1 MLAETPVRTANRV
14 ITAVLGLAA
23 AAAWVFTVL
32 QARARYAVPI
42 AYLACAITLT
52 AVACYGWLLVWLADR
67 RDRETRCRH
76 CGYILRGL
84 REPRCPECGEP
95 V

>member
-1 MLAETPVRTANRV
+1 MRTANRV
-14 ITAVLGLAA
+14 ITAALGLAA

-32 QARARYAVPI
+32 QARARYTVPA

-52 AVACYGWLLVWLADR
+52 AVACYGWFLVWLGDR
-67 RDRETRCRH
+67 RDRETRCRR